1 MFLSFAKK
9 IFDPAPACGIVQK
22 KIPQT
27 VKTREGETV
36 DGCGLVQFIADIRI
50 RINFHTL
57 FIGWTVYDTGKNKT
71 SDKNYQSKT
80 HII

>member
-1 MFLSFAKK
+1 MSF
-9 IFDPAPACGIVQK
+9 DTHK

-36 DGCGLVQFIADIRI
+36 GGRGLVQFVADIRI

-57 FIGWTVYDTGKNKT
+57 FIGWTVNDTGKNKT
-71 SDKNYQSKT
+71 SDKNNHSKSD
-80 HII
+80 II